1 MIVWT
6 LYRGEFVAF
15 GEFNS
20 EELRQMKTEG
30 WRIAYSVDLA
40 PNYIKLKKRNRHVQG
55 KVVGVN
61 KNGIRVMQ

>member
-6 LYRGEFVAF
+6 LYRGELVAF
-15 GEFNS
+15 GEYNN
-20 EELRQMKTEG
+20 EELLQMKREG
-30 WRIAYSVDLA
+30 WRIAYSVE
-40 PNYIKLKKRNRHVQG
+40 LKIQPIRKRHKRHGQ